1 MQLHARARH
10 GNFGS
15 LPMPSSHFFSIF
27 SAKLLPCKVFEPI
40 WKPGAVV
47 GNWCNWVIFRL
58 FQIIYN
64 LCNSYISCTGF
75 NMINTCLNAQN
86 VFESIWKAIS
96 VCLVRGFFCHNVQGR
111 LLPSLEC
118 RNYRGTIYDRMQ
130 RDITRWWCQARTM
143 QWLNMQKVRVR
154 LEPND

>member
-1 MQLHARARH
+1 MH
-10 GNFGS
+10 GHV
-15 LPMPSSHFFSIF
+15 M
-27 SAKLLPCKVFEPI
+27 
-40 WKPGAVV
+40 
-47 GNWCNWVIFRL
+47 VIFGAFQCLPLISSPYFLPSCCLAKSLNQFESLARSLAIDAIGWFSDYFRL
-58 FQIIYN
+58 YTICVILTF
-64 LCNSYISCTGF
+64 LARGSTWS
-75 NMINTCLNAQN
+75 TCLNAQN

-118 RNYRGTIYDRMQ
+118 TNYRGTIYDRMQ

-143 QWLNMQKVRVR
+143 QWLNMQKVRAR